1 MNDIMRKSEEDRAIQ
16 NMLNRARSPAAKE
29 AITIAVDLAD
39 RIIFHAQVRKNGKEM
54 MKPFEDDEW

>member
-1 MNDIMRKSEEDRAIQ
+1 MNDVMRKSEEDRAVR
-16 NMLNRARSPAAKE
+16 NMLNRARSTAAKE

-39 RIIFHAQVRKNGKEM
+39 RIIFHARVRKNGEEM

>member
-1 MNDIMRKSEEDRAIQ
+1 MNDVMRKSEEDCAVQ

-39 RIIFHAQVRKNGKEM
+39 RIIFHARVRKNGEEM